1 MSGTKTF
8 YFRLVQPMSCHLPSK
23 NYFDL
28 SCLQAGWAKG
38 AFWGSWKSP
47 PNSVPIPRGREMA
60 QMVLAW
66 LRSDSARTRCL
77 RLPHKLWVG
86 VAG

>member
-1 MSGTKTF
+1 MGQ
-8 YFRLVQPMSCHLPSK
+8 RV
-23 NYFDL
+23 
-28 SCLQAGWAKG
+28 
-38 AFWGSWKSP
+38 FWGQLEEP

-77 RLPHKLWVG
+77 CLPHELWVRVEG
-86 VAG
+86 